1 MKQRIISAMLV
12 VSCAISV
19 HAAQNDWENE
29 NVIQINREPA
39 RAYFMP
45 YAATPGDRH
54 LSLNGTW
61 QFRWAPTPEA
71 IAQAQWTTIAV
82 PANWEVNGF
91 GTPIYSSS
99 GYTFKVNPPYVMG
112 TPKKGY
118 TTETERNPTGHY
130 RRTFTLPETWST
142 DGGQTYLR
150 FDGVMSAFYVYI

>member
-1 MKQRIISAMLV
+1 MKQRHIAVLFAMCCMSG
-12 VSCAISV
+12 VS
-19 HAAQNDWENE
+19 AAQHDWENE

-45 YAATPGDRH
+45 YASKPGDRQ

-71 IAQAQWTTIAV
+71 IDKAQWTTIAV

-99 GYTFKVNPPYVMG
+99 GYTFMVNPPYVMD

-118 TTETERNPTGHY
+118 TT
-130 RRTFTLPETWST
+130 
-142 DGGQTYLR
+142 
-150 FDGVMSAFYVYI
+150 

>member
-1 MKQRIISAMLV
+1 MSYLRNSNIIMKQRIIYAMLV

-71 IAQAQWTTIAV
+71 CQLFES
-82 PANWEVNGF
+82 NCK
-91 GTPIYSSS
+91 S
-99 GYTFKVNPPYVMG
+99 
-112 TPKKGY
+112 
-118 TTETERNPTGHY
+118 R
-130 RRTFTLPETWST
+130 
-142 DGGQTYLR
+142 
-150 FDGVMSAFYVYI
+150 